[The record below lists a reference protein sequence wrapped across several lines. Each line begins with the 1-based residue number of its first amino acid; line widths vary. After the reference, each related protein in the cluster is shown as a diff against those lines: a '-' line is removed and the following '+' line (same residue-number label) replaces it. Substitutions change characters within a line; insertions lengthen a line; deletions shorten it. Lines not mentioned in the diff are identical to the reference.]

1 MTPREQNKTRRAW
14 RKSQRARTKRIKDM
28 NAMMTPPTSP
38 DENRFQQNSRRE
50 AAQRNGRRKKLRDRA
65 KAYRRIL
72 KLTTELNKER
82 RLKEKYKKRSQRLKV
97 KNVTSKMKNE
107 TEKAVQ
113 FSNVIIKHIRDRYR
127 REKSYKQRRQI
138 SMLIC
143 SYEVLKKYR
152 LGKFATKAL
161 GMTTHQMKS
170 RKIRRITS
178 IAPKKKEVT
187 EFFERDDNS
196 RMKADKKATITQ
208 KGCKKQ
214 IRLLNDDIKHLHAKY
229 ISEKKKIS
237 YSLFCKLKPFWV
249 IKPTFRDRQTCLC
262 KIHDNLDMK
271 LTTAINNNMYHS
283 RSVND
288 LLKCLTCDGSLDKKE
303 CMYRECNGCKGRSI
317 PLNENIDR
325 GRQVVWRVWRNKRIE
340 IPKKD
345 EVGSQTV
352 RTVTKTVKEKDQG
365 TLDQLNDEI
374 QAEAQ
379 RASRHVFNIR
389 HQYQA
394 ISRLKENLKAE
405 DVLIHID
412 FSENYNCKY
421 HQEIQSIHFGA
432 SQTQVSLHT
441 GVAYT
446 REKTYSFTSF
456 SDCLKHNPAAIW
468 AHLEPI
474 MTFLKE
480 KSNVSVLH
488 ILSDGPTTQYRNK
501 QNFYLFSTKLFE
513 LGFQRGTWNFLEASH
528 GKGAAD
534 GIGAAVKQHA
544 DRAVNTRSV
553 DITNAEDMIR
563 ALKMTNTSVE
573 LFEVKEEAVERIE
586 KELPKQL
593 KVVPNTMKIHQNN
606 IYYVVFLYYEQ
617 VMVKERGEVL
627 SRVLSCFC
635 SRPNICSCYGN
646 SKCSFIDAQIID
658 SQLPQC
664 PSLMNTSAG
673 DVDLVR
679 GENHAKR
686 DAKQVNESL
695 LLPVDTVDESLIGQ
709 FCMVLYDGIPY
720 PGKVLDVDES
730 DLHVQVM
737 HKIDISGPFY
747 QIFAVLSTEPQ
758 PVTKRH
764 MKIDDKLFD
773 AIESNVE

>member
-1 MTPREQNKTRRAW
+1 M
-14 RKSQRARTKRIKDM
+14 
-28 NAMMTPPTSP
+28 
-38 DENRFQQNSRRE
+38 
-50 AAQRNGRRKKLRDRA
+50 
-65 KAYRRIL
+65 RIL
-72 KLTTELNKER
+72 TGEGKLSSEFGETSA
-82 RLKEKYKKRSQRLKV
+82 LKYQR
-97 KNVTSKMKNE
+97 KMK
-107 TEKAVQ
+107 
-113 FSNVIIKHIRDRYR
+113 
-127 REKSYKQRRQI
+127 
-138 SMLIC
+138 L
-143 SYEVLKKYR
+143 
-152 LGKFATKAL
+152 
-161 GMTTHQMKS
+161 
-170 RKIRRITS
+170 
-178 IAPKKKEVT
+178 
-187 EFFERDDNS
+187 
-196 RMKADKKATITQ
+196 
-208 KGCKKQ
+208 
-214 IRLLNDDIKHLHAKY
+214 
-229 ISEKKKIS
+229 
-237 YSLFCKLKPFWV
+237 
-249 IKPTFRDRQTCLC
+249 
-262 KIHDNLDMK
+262 
-271 LTTAINNNMYHS
+271 
-283 RSVND
+283 
-288 LLKCLTCDGSLDKKE
+288 
-303 CMYRECNGCKGRSI
+303 
-317 PLNENIDR
+317 
-325 GRQVVWRVWRNKRIE
+325 
-340 IPKKD
+340 
-345 EVGSQTV
+345 V

-389 HQYQA
+389 HKYQA

-412 FSENYNCKY
+412 FSENCNCKY

-432 SQTQVSLHT
+432 SQTQVNLHT

-474 MTFLKE
+474 LTFLKE

-488 ILSDGPTTQYRNK
+488 ILSYGPTTQYHNK

-593 KVVPNTMKIHQNN
+593 RVVPNTMKIH
-606 IYYVVFLYYEQ
+606 Q

-635 SRPNICSCYGN
+635 CRPNICSCYGT
-646 SKCSFIDAQIID
+646 SKCSFIDA
-658 SQLPQC
+658 
-664 PSLMNTSAG
+664 
-673 DVDLVR
+673 
-679 GENHAKR
+679 
-686 DAKQVNESL
+686 QVNESL

-737 HKIDISGPFY
+737 HRIGRNRYFWHLLPDICWYHSANV
-747 QIFAVLSTEPQ
+747 ITVLSTEPQ

-764 MKIDDKLFD
+764 MKIDEKLFD

>member
-1 MTPREQNKTRRAW
+1 
-14 RKSQRARTKRIKDM
+14 
-28 NAMMTPPTSP
+28 
-38 DENRFQQNSRRE
+38 
-50 AAQRNGRRKKLRDRA
+50 
-65 KAYRRIL
+65 
-72 KLTTELNKER
+72 
-82 RLKEKYKKRSQRLKV
+82 
-97 KNVTSKMKNE
+97 MKNK

-113 FSNVIIKHIRDRYR
+113 FSNVIIKH
-127 REKSYKQRRQI
+127 QRQVQKRKELQAKKTTFNVDF
-138 SMLIC
+138 
-143 SYEVLKKYR
+143 YEVLKKYR

-214 IRLLNDDIKHLHAKY
+214 ICLLNDDIKHLHAKY
-229 ISEKKKIS
+229 ISEKKKKIS

-303 CMYRECNGCKGRSI
+303 CMYRECNGCKGRI
-317 PLNENIDR
+317 
-325 GRQVVWRVWRNKRIE
+325 VWRVWRNKRIE
-340 IPKKD
+340 IPKTD

-374 QAEAQ
+374 QVEAQ

-474 MTFLKE
+474 LKE
-480 KSNVSVLH
+480 KN
-488 ILSDGPTTQYRNK
+488 N
-501 QNFYLFSTKLFE
+501 NFYLFSTKLFE
-513 LGFQRGTWNFLEASH
+513 LGFQRGTGNFLEASH
-528 GKGAAD
+528 GKGAAN

-553 DITNAEDMIR
+553 DITNAEYMIR
-563 ALKMTNTSVE
+563 GLKMTNTSVE
-573 LFEVKEEAVERIE
+573 LFEVKEEAVERI
-586 KELPKQL
+586 
-593 KVVPNTMKIHQNN
+593 
-606 IYYVVFLYYEQ
+606 
-617 VMVKERGEVL
+617 
-627 SRVLSCFC
+627 
-635 SRPNICSCYGN
+635 
-646 SKCSFIDAQIID
+646 
-658 SQLPQC
+658 
-664 PSLMNTSAG
+664 
-673 DVDLVR
+673 
-679 GENHAKR
+679 
-686 DAKQVNESL
+686 
-695 LLPVDTVDESLIGQ
+695 
-709 FCMVLYDGIPY
+709 
-720 PGKVLDVDES
+720 
-730 DLHVQVM
+730 
-737 HKIDISGPFY
+737 
-747 QIFAVLSTEPQ
+747 
-758 PVTKRH
+758 
-764 MKIDDKLFD
+764 
-773 AIESNVE
+773 

>member
-1 MTPREQNKTRRAW
+1 MANEQKEHERYLKKKVRMVVKSIDNMTPREQNKTRRAW

-28 NAMMTPPTSP
+28 NAMMTPPTTP

-50 AAQRNGRRKKLRDRA
+50 AAQRYGRRKKLRDRA

-72 KLTTELNKER
+72 KLTTELNKKR

-97 KNVTSKMKNE
+97 KNVTSKMKNK

-113 FSNVIIKHIRDRYR
+113 FSNVIIKH
-127 REKSYKQRRQI
+127 QRQVQKRKELQAKKTNFNVDF
-138 SMLIC
+138 
-143 SYEVLKKYR
+143 YEVLKKYR

-178 IAPKKKEVT
+178 IAPKKKE
-187 EFFERDDNS
+187 
-196 RMKADKKATITQ
+196 I
-208 KGCKKQ
+208 C
-214 IRLLNDDIKHLHAKY
+214 LLNDDIKHLHAKY
-229 ISEKKKIS
+229 ISEKKKKIF

-325 GRQVVWRVWRNKRIE
+325 GRQRIE

-365 TLDQLNDEI
+365 TLDQLNDDI

-446 REKTYSFTSF
+446 REKTYSFPSF
-456 SDCLKHNPAAIW
+456 SDCLKRNPAAIW

-474 MTFLKE
+474 PEE
-480 KSNVSVLH
+480 KNNLSVLH
-488 ILSDGPTTQYRNK
+488 FLSDGSTTQYRNK

-528 GKGAAD
+528 GKGAAN

-573 LFEVKEEAVERIE
+573 LFEVKEEAVERI
-586 KELPKQL
+586 
-593 KVVPNTMKIHQNN
+593 
-606 IYYVVFLYYEQ
+606 
-617 VMVKERGEVL
+617 
-627 SRVLSCFC
+627 
-635 SRPNICSCYGN
+635 
-646 SKCSFIDAQIID
+646 
-658 SQLPQC
+658 
-664 PSLMNTSAG
+664 
-673 DVDLVR
+673 
-679 GENHAKR
+679 
-686 DAKQVNESL
+686 
-695 LLPVDTVDESLIGQ
+695 
-709 FCMVLYDGIPY
+709 
-720 PGKVLDVDES
+720 
-730 DLHVQVM
+730 
-737 HKIDISGPFY
+737 
-747 QIFAVLSTEPQ
+747 
-758 PVTKRH
+758 
-764 MKIDDKLFD
+764 
-773 AIESNVE
+773 

>member
-1 MTPREQNKTRRAW
+1 
-14 RKSQRARTKRIKDM
+14 
-28 NAMMTPPTSP
+28 
-38 DENRFQQNSRRE
+38 
-50 AAQRNGRRKKLRDRA
+50 
-65 KAYRRIL
+65 
-72 KLTTELNKER
+72 
-82 RLKEKYKKRSQRLKV
+82 
-97 KNVTSKMKNE
+97 
-107 TEKAVQ
+107 
-113 FSNVIIKHIRDRYR
+113 
-127 REKSYKQRRQI
+127 
-138 SMLIC
+138 
-143 SYEVLKKYR
+143 
-152 LGKFATKAL
+152 
-161 GMTTHQMKS
+161 
-170 RKIRRITS
+170 
-178 IAPKKKEVT
+178 
-187 EFFERDDNS
+187 
-196 RMKADKKATITQ
+196 MKADKKATITQ
-208 KGCKKQ
+208 KGCKKL
-214 IRLLNDDIKHLHAKY
+214 IRLLNDDIKHLHAKD
-229 ISEKKKIS
+229 ISEKKKKIF

-249 IKPTFRDRQTCLC
+249 INPTFRDRQTCLC

-325 GRQVVWRVWRNKRIE
+325 GRQVVWRVRRNKRIE

-379 RASRHVFNIR
+379 RASRHVFIIR

-394 ISRLKENLKAE
+394 ISRLKENMKAE

-421 HQEIQSIHFGA
+421 HQETQSIHFGA

-544 DRAVNTRSV
+544 DRAVNTRSE

-573 LFEVKEEAVERIE
+573 LFEVKDEAVERIE

-606 IYYVVFLYYEQ
+606 IYYVVFLHYEQ

-635 SRPNICSCYGN
+635 SRPNICSCYGT
-646 SKCSFIDAQIID
+646 SKCSFIDAQ
-658 SQLPQC
+658 
-664 PSLMNTSAG
+664 
-673 DVDLVR
+673 
-679 GENHAKR
+679 
-686 DAKQVNESL
+686 VNGSL

-709 FCMVLYDGIPY
+709 FCVVIYDGIPY

-737 HKIDISGPFY
+737 HKIGHICWYHSDNVIT
-747 QIFAVLSTEPQ
+747 VLSTEPQ

-773 AIESNVE
+773 AIESNVEEHFYP